1 MHLVNF
7 SSSDVVIFGKRDIEE
22 ALVISQ
28 IQINLSPSQI
38 IKYKENKFTA
48 TKVTLKL
55 KHAEY
60 DK

>member
-28 IQINLSPSQI
+28 IQINLSPRSQNI
-38 IKYKENKFTA
+38 IYKSQFGA
-48 TKVTLKL
+48 TSVTLKL
-55 KHAEY
+55 KHAEV
-60 DK
+60 